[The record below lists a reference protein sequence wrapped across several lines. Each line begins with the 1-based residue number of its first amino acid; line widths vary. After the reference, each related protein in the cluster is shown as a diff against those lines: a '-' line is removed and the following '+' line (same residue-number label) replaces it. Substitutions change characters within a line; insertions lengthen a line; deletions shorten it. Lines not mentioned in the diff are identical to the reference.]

1 MERRVGAG
9 AWFAAAGGLALM
21 APLAFVGVGI
31 VTGVQADAPRG
42 AGVAE
47 TLGAASTS
55 FGWAVLA
62 LLGVAVLD
70 VVVACG
76 LWMVFRA
83 ERPGA
88 SALAA
93 AFRIAYAAVFV
104 GAIAM
109 LADARRIAEGAG
121 GASGLG
127 IEDRDTAVL
136 SRLDGFDAAW
146 NAGLVLFG
154 MHLLVIGWLLLRRSG
169 VFATSSARSCCS
181 PGRAISPTACSGCSP
196 RRTRGGAV
204 HLHRRD
210 RAHRVARRRR
220 HPSIRADREDV
231 AHGRRPIAL
240 PLRMSASRAGGC
252 DRRCTAMKPH
262 SERETVMSYEEKG
275 TWVYLVVAIVGST
288 VYLSLVLPSS

>member
-1 MERRVGAG
+1 M
-9 AWFAAAGGLALM
+9 
-21 APLAFVGVGI
+21 
-31 VTGVQADAPRG
+31 
-42 AGVAE
+42 
-47 TLGAASTS
+47 
-55 FGWAVLA
+55 LA

-76 LWMVFRA
+76 LWMVFRP

-121 GASGLG
+121 AASGLG

-169 VFATSSARSCCS
+169 VFATIVGALVLLAGAGYLADSVLWVLVPDGLVA
-181 PGRAISPTACSGCSP
+181 
-196 RRTRGGAV
+196 GAV
-204 HLHRRD
+204 HVHRRD
-210 RAHRVARRRR
+210 RAHRVAGRRR
-220 HPSIRADREDV
+220 HPLDPGRTARTSHTLTTPDGAPAADDARAAQADATEG
-231 AHGRRPIAL
+231 ARR
-240 PLRMSASRAGGC
+240 
-252 DRRCTAMKPH
+252 
-262 SERETVMSYEEKG
+262 
-275 TWVYLVVAIVGST
+275 
-288 VYLSLVLPSS
+288 

>member
-1 MERRVGAG
+1 M
-9 AWFAAAGGLALM
+9 
-21 APLAFVGVGI
+21 
-31 VTGVQADAPRG
+31 
-42 AGVAE
+42 
-47 TLGAASTS
+47 
-55 FGWAVLA
+55 LA

-76 LWMVFRA
+76 LWMVFRP

-127 IEDRDTAVL
+127 IEERDTAVL

-154 MHLLVIGWLLLRRSG
+154 MHLVVIGWLLLRRSG
-169 VFATSSARSCCS
+169 VFATIVGALVLLAGAGYLADSVLWVLVPDGLVVAQFTFI
-181 PGRAISPTACSGCSP
+181 GEIVLIAWLVV
-196 RRTRGGAV
+196 GGI
-204 HLHRRD
+204 R
-210 RAHRVARRRR
+210 
-220 HPSIRADREDV
+220 SIRADREDV
-231 AHGRRPIAL
+231 ARATTPDRALAADDARAAQADATEGARR
-240 PLRMSASRAGGC
+240 
-252 DRRCTAMKPH
+252 
-262 SERETVMSYEEKG
+262 
-275 TWVYLVVAIVGST
+275 
-288 VYLSLVLPSS
+288 

>member
-1 MERRVGAG
+1 MAGRVGAG

-21 APLAFVGVGI
+21 APLAFVGVG
-31 VTGVQADAPRG
+31 VV
-42 AGVAE
+42 AGVRADGSGGS
-47 TLGAASTS
+47 GAAGLAAALEAASPS

-76 LWMVFRA
+76 LWMVFRP

-121 GASGLG
+121 AASRLGL
-127 IEDRDTAVL
+127 EDRDLAVL

-146 NAGLVLFG
+146 KAGLVLFG
-154 MHLLVIGWLLLRRSG
+154 MHLVVVGWLLVRRSG
-169 VFATSSARSCCS
+169 AVATVVGALVLLAGAGYLAESVFWVLVPDGLAVAQYTFIGEIVLIAWLVV
-181 PGRAISPTACSGCSP
+181 
-196 RRTRGGAV
+196 GGI
-204 HLHRRD
+204 R
-210 RAHRVARRRR
+210 
-220 HPSIRADREDV
+220 SIRAGREDG
-231 AHGRRPIAL
+231 GRVTTPARAL
-240 PLRMSASRAGGC
+240 AADDARAARADATGGA
-252 DRRCTAMKPH
+252 RR
-262 SERETVMSYEEKG
+262 
-275 TWVYLVVAIVGST
+275 
-288 VYLSLVLPSS
+288 

>member
-21 APLAFVGVGI
+21 APLAFVGVG
-31 VTGVQADAPRG
+31 VVAGVQADASDEA
-42 AGVAE
+42 AGIAE
-47 TLGAASTS
+47 TLGAASRRSAGRCSPCSASPCSTS
-55 FGWAVLA
+55 SWRAGSGWCS
-62 LLGVAVLD
+62 D
-70 VVVACG
+70 
-76 LWMVFRA
+76 A

-169 VFATSSARSCCS
+169 VFATIVGALVLLAGAGYLADSVLWVLVPDGLVVAQFTFI
-181 PGRAISPTACSGCSP
+181 GEIVLIAWLVV
-196 RRTRGGAV
+196 GGI
-204 HLHRRD
+204 R
-210 RAHRVARRRR
+210 
-220 HPSIRADREDV
+220 SIRADREDV
-231 AHGRRPIAL
+231 AHAAALDRAPAADDARAAQADATEGARR
-240 PLRMSASRAGGC
+240 
-252 DRRCTAMKPH
+252 
-262 SERETVMSYEEKG
+262 
-275 TWVYLVVAIVGST
+275 
-288 VYLSLVLPSS
+288 